1 LARVSNGRAAAT
13 QPDAPTDHSPA
24 AASLTLLHYLDVVL
38 VIASAPFVLL
48 AGGPRFGYALGAG
61 GWIVLRFAAEIV
73 KRRAWSARTL
83 RSRSLLHLT
92 AILGRVWLIAAVI
105 LLARFAGSN
114 RDGIAAAIVVLVAF
128 TVEFTISVVLR
139 RPLSAEAGGSR

>member
-1 LARVSNGRAAAT
+1 MLARAPAT
-13 QPDAPTDHSPA
+13 RPGVPTDPSPA
-24 AASLTLLHYLDVVL
+24 APSLTLLRYLDVVV

-61 GWIVLRFAAEIV
+61 GWIVIRFAAELV
-73 KRRAWSARTL
+73 KRRAWSARDV
-83 RSRSLLHLT
+83 RSRSLLHLA

-114 RDGIAAAIVVLVAF
+114 HDGIAAAIVVLIAF
-128 TVEFTISVVLR
+128 TVEFTIAVVLR
-139 RPLSAEAGGSR
+139 GPLSAQAGGSR

>member
-1 LARVSNGRAAAT
+1 MLARASAT
-13 QPDAPTDHSPA
+13 RPGAPTDQSPGA
-24 AASLTLLHYLDVVL
+24 PSLTLLRYLDVVV

-61 GWIVLRFAAEIV
+61 GWVVIRFAAELV
-73 KRRAWSARTL
+73 KRRAWSARDV
-83 RSRSLLHLT
+83 RSRSLLHLG

-114 RDGIAAAIVVLVAF
+114 RDGIAAAIVVLIAF
-128 TVEFTISVVLR
+128 TIEFMVSVVLR
-139 RPLSAEAGGSR
+139 GPLSAQAGGSR

>member
-1 LARVSNGRAAAT
+1 MLARASAT
-13 QPDAPTDHSPA
+13 RPGAPTDQSPGA
-24 AASLTLLHYLDVVL
+24 PSLTLLRYLDVVV

-61 GWIVLRFAAEIV
+61 GWIVIRFAAELV
-73 KRRAWSARTL
+73 KRRAWSARDT

-105 LLARFAGSN
+105 LLARFVGSN

-128 TVEFTISVVLR
+128 TVEFTIAVVLR
-139 RPLSAEAGGSR
+139 GPLSAQAGESR

>member
-1 LARVSNGRAAAT
+1 MLARASAT
-13 QPDAPTDHSPA
+13 RPGAPTDQPSDA
-24 AASLTLLHYLDVVL
+24 VLLTLLRYLDVVV

-61 GWIVLRFAAEIV
+61 GWIVIRFAAELV
-73 KRRAWSARTL
+73 KRRAWSARDV
-83 RSRSLLHLT
+83 RSRSLLHLG

-114 RDGIAAAIVVLVAF
+114 RDGIAAAIVVLIAF
-128 TVEFTISVVLR
+128 TIEFMVSVVLR
-139 RPLSAEAGGSR
+139 GPLSAQAGGPR